1 MIRVVKRTDER
12 STTLSK
18 KLSQSINQLDDLESL
33 ISDAL
38 IQTMDLKKTLQKIND
53 FEFIK

>member
-1 MIRVVKRTDER
+1 MIRVVKKKGCIF
-12 STTLSK
+12 LSK
-18 KLSQSINQLDDLESL
+18 KLVKSISELDDLQSL

-53 FEFIK
+53 FEFTK